1 MHYSVLFGANLMQK
15 CGFQS
20 IFCRHLQKLFP
31 LHVCPSKLSFF
42 FSNGSGS
49 NGNGDWKGGK
59 KKLKVRRH
67 STVLTTGP
75 HGHPTARIKHLTFH
89 ILLSPALRST
99 PLCRV
104 ATYAVQTQEFLHLRR
119 LGQVRLTPFLGAPIL
134 STNPRSVFSFIFI
147 FIFQEKERKKKQ
159 ASPQP
164 N

>member
-1 MHYSVLFGANLMQK
+1 MQK

-31 LHVCPSKLSFF
+31 LHVCPLKSKFLFLQWIC
-42 FSNGSGS
+42 GS

-134 STNPRSVFSFIFI
+134 STNPQSVFSFIFI
-147 FIFQEKERKKKQ
+147 FFSRKKKEKKKQ
-159 ASPQP
+159 ASPK
-164 N
+164 